1 LDTTGGVLRMDL
13 EISGRIVQTD
23 EQGYLLNLNDWSEEF
38 AEKMAERDG
47 VRLFDDHWGLILYF
61 RDHFQATGSVPTMH
75 TLVRTLGQQH
85 GTHFQDE
92 KTYGK
97 FLYRLFPSDPVRE
110 LCKLAGLPKPPPDT

>member
-1 LDTTGGVLRMDL
+1 MDL
-13 EISGRIVQTD
+13 EISGHIVQTD

-61 RDHFQATGSVPTMH
+61 RDYFQATSMVPTMH
-75 TLVRTLGQQH
+75 GLVRTLGQQH
-85 GTHFQDE
+85 GAHFQDE